1 MRNAR
6 PLRLLPL
13 ALALLVV
20 SGGCLDCDEP
30 YHPDVVPCVL
40 DASPRDRLEP
50 LPVNTRVQVFL
61 DVDEGEGADV
71 LEGELRHY
79 LSLLWGRDV
88 DVTRGAPGDEPLPT
102 LWFTTDP
109 AVLAGLGGAPA
120 GGYRMVRSDD
130 GPTVTVAAAGLLPLA
145 HGAYAFLEELGA
157 RFFHPVDEIVP
168 ALDGAYL
175 PWELEVTRAPAA
187 PLVGLHLHL
196 LHPLEYMRP
205 FLEPGEQN
213 LEDAK
218 DVVDWLVKTGHTHL
232 QWYMMNTVPWE
243 PWVPHARAI
252 VDYAHARGLT
262 VGMVVQTLD
271 DGSNLQN
278 QFVLADPD
286 GDLLAELEEGLD
298 QVMQIPFDHVE
309 LALGEFFSAD
319 PGVLI
324 EALNHATAYM
334 ADTYPE
340 TTLGIENH
348 IGDYEELYLEYEGE
362 TRYYYFLPGL
372 ADERLINTVHTVF
385 FFDLYR
391 DWAMYEHESFHAH
404 REFLLEQ
411 LAIRP
416 VRYFPESA
424 YWVTADNDVPAFL
437 AEYIHAR
444 WVDISRLFADI
455 EERGLPP
462 LDGHVLYSSGH
473 EWSYWMI
480 DYLTAKMMWDHEAPL
495 EDFIAHVSAPYGAC
509 ADEVQGALSSF
520 ISLQTQ
526 YLFDERLVPYVS
538 AEDIHDDLGYAAGI
552 DTHPPRVP
560 FEAVVAMSEEQRKAF
575 ESDVVERLGLAAQ
588 EMRAEALEP
597 LRSVCDR
604 SDDALAP
611 WCAELEDS
619 VEIVALRLEHS
630 RHLYRSVLAAAR
642 GRDFERELDAA
653 RATRQDAA
661 AVIAR
666 RELGYRYDLDELT
679 SAYENFTRYE
689 FGYLRQ
695 AHTQCLWLRQEDQVA
710 HLIEQGEPA
719 SPFELR
725 RCQD

>member
-1 MRNAR
+1 MRA
-6 PLRLLPL
+6 PLSLRSAP
-13 ALALLVV
+13 LLVTLV
-20 SGGCLDCDEP
+20 VISGCLECGVMDPPPPRPCEP
-30 YHPDVVPCVL
+30 DGEARAAL
-40 DASPRDRLEP
+40 QSFDTAR
-50 LPVNTRVQVFL
+50 VFL
-61 DVDEGEGADV
+61 DVEASEGADV
-71 LEGELRHY
+71 LADELRHY
-79 LSLLWGRDV
+79 LSLLWGV
-88 DVTRGAPGDEPLPT
+88 DVEITRGAPAGGDAPEL
-102 LWFTTDP
+102 LLTTDAARVQ
-109 AVLAGLGGAPA
+109 AVGGAPA
-120 GGYRMVRSDD
+120 GGYRIASLEGTASV
-130 GPTVTVAAAGLLPLA
+130 VVAADTTLSLA
-145 HGAYAFLEELGA
+145 HGAFDLLERLGA

-168 ALDGAYL
+168 SLGGVYL
-175 PWELEVTRAPAA
+175 PASLDVARAPAA

-213 LEDAK
+213 LDDAK
-218 DVVDWLVKTGHTHL
+218 DVIDWLVKTGHNHL

-243 PWVPHARAI
+243 PWLPHARAI
-252 VDYAHARGLT
+252 VDYAHARGVT

-286 GDLLAELEEGLD
+286 GDLLAELERGID
-298 QVMQIPFDHVE
+298 QVMEIPFDHIE

-319 PGVLI
+319 PAVLI
-324 EALNHATAYM
+324 EALNHATAYV
-334 ADTYPE
+334 ADTYPGA
-340 TTLGIENH
+340 TLGIENH
-348 IGDYEELYLEYEGE
+348 IGDYEELYIEYEGE

-391 DWAMYEHESFHAH
+391 DWAMYEHESFAMH

-444 WVDISRLFADI
+444 WVDISSLFADI

-473 EWSYWMI
+473 EWTYWMI
-480 DYLTAKMMWDHEAPL
+480 DYLTAKMMWNHEAPL
-495 EDFIAHVSAPYGAC
+495 EDFVAHVSAPYGTC
-509 ADEVQGALSSF
+509 AGEVQGALSSF
-520 ISLQTQ
+520 IELQTQ

-560 FEAVVAMSEEQRKAF
+560 FEAVVAMSEAERKVF
-575 ESDVVERLGLAAQ
+575 ESDVVERVGLAAD
-588 EMRAEALEP
+588 EMRTRALAP
-597 LRSVCDR
+597 LRSVCQR
-604 SDDALAP
+604 TDDALDP

-630 RHLYRSVLAAAR
+630 RHLYRAVLAAAR
-642 GRDFERELDAA
+642 GQDFEPELAAA
-653 RATRQDAA
+653 RATREEAA

-666 RELGYRYDLDELT
+666 REQGYRYDLEELT
-679 SAYENFTRYE
+679 GAYENFTRYE

-695 AHTQCLWLRQEDQVA
+695 PHTQCLWLRQEDQVA
-710 HLIEQGEPA
+710 YLIEQGEAA

-725 RCQD
+725 TCQD

>member
-1 MRNAR
+1 MRSSRFVLPVA
-6 PLRLLPL
+6 LSCLPL
-13 ALALLVV
+13 LVA
-20 SGGCLDCDEP
+20 CPDCGDGP
-30 YHPDVVPCVL
+30 PVTPPKPAC
-40 DASPRDRLEP
+40 DATEGARVGLEP
-50 LPVNTRVQVFL
+50 VPDARVFL
-61 DVDEGEGADV
+61 QVDAGEGADL
-71 LEGELRHY
+71 LEAELGRY
-79 LSLLWGRDV
+79 LTSLWGEEV
-88 DVTRGAPGDEPLPT
+88 LIERGAAPDDESAALT
-102 LWFTTDP
+102 FTTDP
-109 AVLAGLGGAPA
+109 AVVDGLGGVPD
-120 GGYRMVRSDD
+120 GGYRLKREDTGAGVR
-130 GPTVTVAAAGLLPLA
+130 VVVAAAELLPLA
-145 HGAYAFLEELGA
+145 HGAYDLLERLGA
-157 RFFHPVDEIVP
+157 RFFHPVDELVP
-168 ALDGAYL
+168 ALGGVYL
-175 PWELEVTRAPAA
+175 PAAPLDVTRAPAA
-187 PLVGLHLHL
+187 RLVGLHLHL

-205 FLEPGEQN
+205 FLEPGDAN
-213 LEDAK
+213 LDDAK
-218 DVVDWLVKTGHTHL
+218 DVIDWLVKTGHNHL

-252 VDYAHARGLT
+252 VEYAHARGVT

-286 GDLLAELEEGLD
+286 GDLLLELEEGLD
-298 QVMQIPFDHVE
+298 QVMEIPFDHIE

-319 PGVLI
+319 PGTLVN
-324 EALNHATAYM
+324 ALDHATAYM
-334 ADTYPE
+334 AETYPT

-348 IGDYEELYLEYEGE
+348 IGDYEELYIEYEGE

-391 DWAMYEHESFHAH
+391 DWAMYEHESFAAH

-424 YWVTADNDVPAFL
+424 YWVTADSDVPAFL

-444 WVDISRLFADI
+444 WLDIHNLFADI
-455 EERGLPP
+455 EERGLPA

-480 DYLTAKMMWDHEAPL
+480 DYLTAKMMWNREAPL
-495 EDFIAHVSAPYGAC
+495 EDFTAHVSAPFGAC
-509 ADEVQGALSSF
+509 DDEVQGALSSF
-520 ISLQTQ
+520 IDLQTQ

-560 FEAVVAMSEEQRKAF
+560 FEAVVAMSAPERASF
-575 ESDVVERLGLAAQ
+575 ETDIVERLGLAAQ
-588 EMRAEALEP
+588 EMRTRSLEP
-597 LRSVCDR
+597 LISVCAR
-604 SDDALAP
+604 SDDTLKP
-611 WCAELEDS
+611 WCDELLDS

-642 GRDFERELDAA
+642 GEDFQPELDAA
-653 RATRQDAA
+653 AGSREQA
-661 AVIAR
+661 AVVVAR
-666 RELGYRYDLDELT
+666 REQGYRYDVEEL
-679 SAYENFTRYE
+679 SAAYENFTRYE

-695 AHTQCLWLRQEDQVA
+695 PHTQCLWLRQEDQVA
-710 HLIEQGEPA
+710 YLIEHGQAAP
-719 SPFELR
+719 PFELR
-725 RCQD
+725 TCQN